1 MSGNLPRLGSG
12 FVLVGLLVIATSQGF
27 LRAHPQD
34 PDPLTRCWE
43 ELASADAGLAFRA
56 TGQLVQNPESAV
68 KLFGKHLR
76 AAEAPDQEQIQA
88 RINDL
93 SSATFAVRERAFQE
107 LQTLGELAE
116 VPLRKALR
124 GKVDLEIQRRIDL
137 LLSGL
142 ERPVTAPE
150 KLRQIRAVEVLE
162 VLASPNAKE
171 LLKVLDEGHPEH
183 RQTRQAKEAL
193 RRLAQRH
200 PVPERWLAWAR
211 TPQPV
216 ADGESPLPFGAVCRL
231 GTTRFRHH
239 NEGIPILHQS
249 EAPES
254 VFSPDGRLVI
264 SRDRNAVYLW
274 ERQTGKLQR
283 KFDIAATSLAVAPR
297 GTLLAV
303 GIPAKAQSNNVLV
316 CWDWQVGQERKRL
329 DLPGT
334 WPSRLTF
341 SPDGAKVLFQG
352 SGDTLRAWDI
362 QSGEE
367 TTLWQPGD
375 GLLKLH
381 GFSRDG
387 TLVVVEAKA
396 NNYLLD
402 LKKNQKHLLPA
413 MERKPTLAS
422 FSPDGR
428 YVAVGCD
435 YPGERINVCDTATGK
450 HLWRSGDWL
459 DPYRKTVAFSDDGKV
474 MAVSSYRQDISLWD
488 LQTGKYLRSLADSKH
503 CAVGAISADG
513 RWLASS
519 GQTVGLWDLE
529 SGQQVSVGNG
539 HRLDINGL
547 LLSPRYDWVA
557 TFDDEEVRL
566 WDPLTGEQ
574 KRLIHTGGTYVRS
587 VSVSP
592 DGRLVAVGNPMASE
606 GFLKVW
612 ETTAGRQVYLLPG
625 HGVMGGGRD
634 ADVRFSPDGR
644 FLFSWGDDRYLRKWD
659 MKNGKAVLEVSTQPP
674 GQKPEGRMGGGLVL
688 PGWAV
693 DRSCFVRLE
702 PNGDLR
708 TFDLNSGK
716 QGPVVNVGAMD
727 LATECALSPSA
738 RYIALYQRGTG
749 LAVCDTETGKLVF
762 NQTVTGWPRGLAF
775 SPDGRSLA
783 AAVADQIVVVETASG
798 KVRLRIGAQARALTF
813 PADGRFLAA
822 AMADTT
828 ALLWDLATLAQ
839 VPRKE

>member
-12 FVLVGLLVIATSQGF
+12 FVLVGLLVIVAGHGF
-27 LRAHPQD
+27 LRGHPQE
-34 PDPLTRCWE
+34 PNAFARCWE
-43 ELASADAGLAFRA
+43 GLASGDAEFAFRA

-68 KLFGKHLR
+68 NLIGKHLR
-76 AAEAPDQEQIQA
+76 AAETPDQDRIQA
-88 RINDL
+88 SIKDL
-93 SSATFAVRERAFQE
+93 ASATFAVRERAFQE
-107 LQTLGELAE
+107 LQKLGELAE

-124 GKVDLEIQRRIDL
+124 GTVDLEIQRRIDL

-142 ERPVTAPE
+142 ERPVTSPD

-162 VLASPNAKE
+162 VLASPPAKG
-171 LLKVLDEGHPEH
+171 LLKVLAEGHSEH
-183 RQTRQAKEAL
+183 RQTRQAQEAL

-200 PVPERWLAWAR
+200 PVPARWLAWTK
-211 TPQPV
+211 TPPPV

-239 NEGIPILHQS
+239 NEGIPFRYQS
-249 EAPES
+249 EVSQSA
-254 VFSPDGRLVI
+254 FSPDGRVVI

-274 ERQTGKLQR
+274 ERPTGKLQR
-283 KFDIAATSLAVAPR
+283 KFDIAATSLAIAPQ

-303 GIPAKAQSNNVLV
+303 GIAAKDQSNNVVV
-316 CWDWQVGQERKRL
+316 CWDWQAGQERKRL
-329 DLPGT
+329 ELPGIS
-334 WPSRLTF
+334 PSRLTF
-341 SPDGAKVLFQG
+341 SPDGTKVLFQG
-352 SGDTLRAWDI
+352 SGDNLRAWDTR
-362 QSGEE
+362 SGEQ

-387 TLVVVEAKA
+387 SLVVVEAKER
-396 NNYLLD
+396 NYLLD
-402 LKKNQKHLLPA
+402 LKKNQRHELPA

-459 DPYRKTVAFSDDGKV
+459 DPYRKAVAFSDDGKV

-488 LQTGKYLRSLADSKH
+488 LQTGKHLRSLADSKY

-519 GQTVGLWDLE
+519 GQTVDVWDLE

-539 HRLDINGL
+539 HRTDIDGL
-547 LLSPRYDWVA
+547 LLSPSYDWIA
-557 TFDDEEVRL
+557 TFDHEEVRL
-566 WDPLTGEQ
+566 WDALTGEQ
-574 KRLIHTGGTYVRS
+574 KRLIDTGGTYVRG
-587 VSVSP
+587 VTVSP
-592 DGRLVAVGNPMASE
+592 DGHLVAAGQPMASE
-606 GFLKVW
+606 GFVKVW

-644 FLFSWGDDRYLRKWD
+644 FLFSWGDDGYLRKWD
-659 MKNGKAVLEVSTQPP
+659 MKNGKAVLEVTTQPP
-674 GQKPEGRMGGGLVL
+674 GQKRDGRMGGSLVQHA
-688 PGWAV
+688 WAV
-693 DRSCFVRLE
+693 EHDRFLRLE

-716 QGPVVNVGAMD
+716 QGPVVNVGAKN
-727 LATECALSPSA
+727 LLTECALSPAA
-738 RYIALYQRGTG
+738 RYIAFYERNSG
-749 LAVCDTETGKLVF
+749 LAVCDTTTGKLAF
-762 NQTVTGWPRGLAF
+762 NQTVAGYPRGLAF

-813 PADGRFLAA
+813 SADGRFLAA
-822 AMADTT
+822 AMADAT

-839 VPRKE
+839 APRKE